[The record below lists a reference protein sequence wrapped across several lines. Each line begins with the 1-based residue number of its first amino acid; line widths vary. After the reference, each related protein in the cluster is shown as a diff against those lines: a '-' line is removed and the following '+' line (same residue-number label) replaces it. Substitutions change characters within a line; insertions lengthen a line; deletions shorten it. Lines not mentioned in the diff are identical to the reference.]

1 MPLLARM
8 IGSVL
13 GMDLI
18 NVEVTPN
25 EVVYV
30 YRTDGI
36 IDSERIEKMKA
47 TLMSILSLP
56 ADIPSR
62 IEVQKAKKGII
73 MKGFIVK
80 VTVPKRG
87 VNLRGLFRRKGK

>member
-1 MPLLARM
+1 MPLVARV

-36 IDSERIEKMKA
+36 LDSERVEKLKA
-47 TLMSILSLP
+47 TIMSVLSLP
-56 ADIPSR
+56 ADIPSK
-62 IEVQKAKKGII
+62 IEVQKAKNGII

-87 VNLRGLFRRKGK
+87 MNIRGIFRRRGK